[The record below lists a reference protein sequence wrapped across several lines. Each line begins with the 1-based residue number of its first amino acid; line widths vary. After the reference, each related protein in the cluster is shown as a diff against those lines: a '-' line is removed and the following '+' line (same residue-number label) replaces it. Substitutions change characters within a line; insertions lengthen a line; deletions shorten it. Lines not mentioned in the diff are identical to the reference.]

1 MGRAEHLR
9 SLMFGFCLRR
19 SRQTCSR
26 TLDWQSG
33 SAPSP
38 PPGYPA
44 PLRRVLSPIVH
55 AVAPSYK
62 VQTAVISSSPC
73 YLPLVPLSPSES
85 NSIASSLSVEMP
97 RKRDPSKQVS
107 RRSHRGCHRCRL
119 HKIRC
124 DEAKPH
130 CGPCTSRGYS
140 DCVYAQTLKWETDYV
155 GRAFGR
161 AGVWSKSGAAGAN
174 NKKKAASTRPTTLQN
189 YWSVP
194 AHAYSFGFLN
204 TFINDFARGES
215 SSSSSNDSSSDDQES
230 TALTLRRNLNSMN
243 RPVTYIK
250 LGTQAESQLLSYYL
264 NRICP
269 MTIPSA
275 TGESPF
281 SALIFP
287 FAVSSASPALMDALL
302 GLAASHRARTDSAY
316 QPVALSYSAK
326 VIRSLRLTI
335 GNKSSIDVAANSEIL
350 VLMMLLCQLE
360 IIAEC
365 DKRWVTHL
373 RGARDLIRFRRQG
386 MGSDV
391 ARKAARQQNPWEQII
406 RFTERYFAFYDVM
419 GRTACGEEPIFGND
433 FWSAQ
438 EDQLDLWMGCSPHLV
453 SIIGEIT
460 ELSFKYNRLSAATA
474 EGCWQDLERQR
485 MRLASLLRRPQLK
498 SESDDESIRR
508 TVELK
513 RLTVELYLHSALND
527 STPTTPAVRQNVRKI
542 LHLVAV
548 LLRAG
553 VKAGLTWPLFMAAC
567 QLDPMEE
574 LEWATGEPEDDEA
587 PRHARPFVLYALDK
601 LSDSLANVTRT
612 RSVIEKVW
620 KQREAASFLSSDSL
634 ANATRT
640 RSVIEKVWKQREAA
654 SFLSSDR
661 QLPPNP
667 KAFNDWA
674 RFVAPLCH
682 NISLA

>member
-1 MGRAEHLR
+1 
-9 SLMFGFCLRR
+9 
-19 SRQTCSR
+19 
-26 TLDWQSG
+26 
-33 SAPSP
+33 
-38 PPGYPA
+38 
-44 PLRRVLSPIVH
+44 
-55 AVAPSYK
+55 
-62 VQTAVISSSPC
+62 
-73 YLPLVPLSPSES
+73 
-85 NSIASSLSVEMP
+85 MP
-97 RKRDPSKQVS
+97 RRRDPSKQVS

-124 DEAKPH
+124 DENKPH

-140 DCVYAQTLKWETDYV
+140 DCVYVQILKWETDYV

-174 NKKKAASTRPTTLQN
+174 NKKNASTPPSTLEN

-194 AHAYSFGFLN
+194 TRVYSFGFLN
-204 TFINDFARGES
+204 SFITDYAREES
-215 SSSSSNDSSSDDQES
+215 SSSSSDDSSSDDQRP
-230 TALTLRRNLNSMN
+230 TALTLRKNLVSMN
-243 RPVTYIK
+243 QPVTY
-250 LGTQAESQLLSYYL
+250 LQLDSQAESHLLSYYL

-269 MTIPSA
+269 MTVPCA
-275 TGESPF
+275 AGESPF

-287 FAVSSASPALMDALL
+287 FAVSSASPALMHALL
-302 GLAASHRARTDSAY
+302 GLAASHRARSDRTY

-326 VIRSLRLTI
+326 VIRSLRLTLD
-335 GNKSSIDVAANSEIL
+335 NKSSIDIAANSEIL

-386 MGSDV
+386 MSSDV
-391 ARKAARQQNPWEQII
+391 AKTAAKQQSPWEQII
-406 RFTERYFAFYDVM
+406 KFTERYFAFYDVM

-433 FWSAQ
+433 FWSTQ

-460 ELSFKYNRLSAATA
+460 ELSFKYHRLSASTA

-485 MRLASLLRRPQLK
+485 MRLTSLLQQPQLK
-498 SESDDESIRR
+498 SNSNDASIRH

-527 STPTTPAVRQNVRKI
+527 STPNTPIIWQNVKKI
-542 LHLVAV
+542 LRLVAM
-548 LLRAG
+548 LLGAG

-567 QLDPMEE
+567 QLDPTEE
-574 LEWATGEPEDDEA
+574 LEWVTENLDDDDI

-601 LSDSLANVTRT
+601 LSDSLSNVTRT

-620 KQREAASFLSSDSL
+620 KQREAAVFLSSDHQPSP
-634 ANATRT
+634 
-640 RSVIEKVWKQREAA
+640 S
-654 SFLSSDR
+654 
-661 QLPPNP
+661 P

>member
-1 MGRAEHLR
+1 
-9 SLMFGFCLRR
+9 
-19 SRQTCSR
+19 
-26 TLDWQSG
+26 
-33 SAPSP
+33 
-38 PPGYPA
+38 
-44 PLRRVLSPIVH
+44 
-55 AVAPSYK
+55 
-62 VQTAVISSSPC
+62 
-73 YLPLVPLSPSES
+73 
-85 NSIASSLSVEMP
+85 MP
-97 RKRDPSKQVS
+97 RRKDPSKQVS

-124 DEAKPH
+124 DEVKPH
-130 CGPCTSRGYS
+130 CGLCTSRGYS
-140 DCVYAQTLKWETDYV
+140 DCVYVQVLKWETDYV

-161 AGVWSKSGAAGAN
+161 AGVWSKSGASAAN
-174 NKKKAASTRPTTLQN
+174 NKKKAASTPTTALDN
-189 YWSVP
+189 CWSVP
-194 AHAYSFGFLN
+194 TRVYSFGFLN
-204 TFINDFARGES
+204 AFVGDFARPES
-215 SSSSSNDSSSDDQES
+215 SSYSSDDSSSDDQKPA
-230 TALTLRRNLNSMN
+230 ALTLRRNPNSINQPM
-243 RPVTYIK
+243 TYIQ

-287 FAVSSASPALMDALL
+287 FAVSSASPALMNALL
-302 GLAASHRARTDSAY
+302 GLAASHRARTDNTY

-326 VIRSLRLTI
+326 VIRSLRLTLE
-335 GNKSSIDVAANSEIL
+335 NKSPIDIAANSEIL

-386 MGSDV
+386 TGSDV
-391 ARKAARQQNPWEQII
+391 AKTGATQQHQGPWDQII

-433 FWSAQ
+433 FWPAQ

-460 ELSFKYNRLSAATA
+460 ELSFRYNRLSAAAA

-485 MRLASLLRRPQLK
+485 MRLISRLRQPQLK
-498 SESDDESIRR
+498 SESDDESVRH

-527 STPTTPAVRQNVRKI
+527 STPTTPVVRQGVVKI
-542 LHLVAV
+542 LRLVAK
-548 LLRAG
+548 LLAAG

-567 QLDPMEE
+567 QLEPTEE
-574 LEWATGEPEDDEA
+574 LEWATDELDDDDET
-587 PRHARPFVLYALDK
+587 PRHARPFILYALDK

-612 RSVIEKVW
+612 RSIIEKVW
-620 KQREAASFLSSDSL
+620 KQREAASFLSSDSQPSPS
-634 ANATRT
+634 T
-640 RSVIEKVWKQREAA
+640 
-654 SFLSSDR
+654 
-661 QLPPNP
+661 

-682 NISLA
+682 NMSLA

>member
-1 MGRAEHLR
+1 
-9 SLMFGFCLRR
+9 
-19 SRQTCSR
+19 
-26 TLDWQSG
+26 
-33 SAPSP
+33 
-38 PPGYPA
+38 
-44 PLRRVLSPIVH
+44 
-55 AVAPSYK
+55 
-62 VQTAVISSSPC
+62 
-73 YLPLVPLSPSES
+73 
-85 NSIASSLSVEMP
+85 MP
-97 RKRDPSKQVS
+97 RRRDPSKQVS

-130 CGPCTSRGYS
+130 CGPCSSRGYS
-140 DCVYAQTLKWETDYV
+140 DCVYAQVLKWETDYV

-161 AGVWSKSGAAGAN
+161 AGVWSKSGASSGN
-174 NKKKAASTRPTTLQN
+174 NKKKTTLQN
-189 YWSVP
+189 YCSVP
-194 AHAYSFGFLN
+194 THVYSFGFLN

-215 SSSSSNDSSSDDQES
+215 SSSGDDSSSDDQKS
-230 TALTLRRNLNSMN
+230 GALTLRRNLNSIN
-243 RPVTYIK
+243 RPMTYIQ
-250 LGTQAESQLLSYYL
+250 LDTQAESQLLSYYL

-302 GLAASHRARTDSAY
+302 GLAASHRARTDNTY

-326 VIRSLRLTI
+326 VIRSLRLTLE
-335 GNKSSIDVAANSEIL
+335 NNSSIDIAVNSEIL

-373 RGARDLIRFRRQG
+373 RGARDLVRFRRQC
-386 MGSDV
+386 MVSDV
-391 ARKAARQQNPWEQII
+391 AKTGARQQSPWEQII

-460 ELSFKYNRLSAATA
+460 ELSFEYNRLSASTT

-485 MRLASLLRRPQLK
+485 MRLISLLRQPQLK
-498 SESDDESIRR
+498 VESDDESIRH

-513 RLTVELYLHSALND
+513 RLTVELYLYSALND
-527 STPTTPAVRQNVRKI
+527 ATPATPVVRQNVTKI
-542 LHLVAV
+542 LRLVAK
-548 LLRAG
+548 LLAAG

-567 QLDPMEE
+567 QLEPTEE
-574 LEWATGEPEDDEA
+574 LEWATGELNNDEA
-587 PRHARPFVLYALDK
+587 PRYARPFILYALDK

-620 KQREAASFLSSDSL
+620 KQREAASFLSS
-634 ANATRT
+634 
-640 RSVIEKVWKQREAA
+640 E
-654 SFLSSDR
+654 R
-661 QLPPNP
+661 QLQHSP

>member
-1 MGRAEHLR
+1 
-9 SLMFGFCLRR
+9 
-19 SRQTCSR
+19 
-26 TLDWQSG
+26 
-33 SAPSP
+33 
-38 PPGYPA
+38 
-44 PLRRVLSPIVH
+44 
-55 AVAPSYK
+55 
-62 VQTAVISSSPC
+62 
-73 YLPLVPLSPSES
+73 
-85 NSIASSLSVEMP
+85 MP
-97 RKRDPSKQVS
+97 RRKDPSKQVA

-130 CGPCTSRGYS
+130 CGPCTSRGYP
-140 DCVYAQTLKWETDYV
+140 DCVYAQILKWETDYV

-161 AGVWSKSGAAGAN
+161 AGVWSKSRASGAN
-174 NKKKAASTRPTTLQN
+174 NNNKNATSMPTTTLNN

-194 AHAYSFGFLN
+194 THVYSFGFLN
-204 TFINDFARGES
+204 TFISDFAKGES
-215 SSSSSNDSSSDDQES
+215 SSSSNDDVSCDDQKS
-230 TALTLRRNLNSMN
+230 AALTLRRDLNSMN
-243 RPVTYIK
+243 RPVTYIQ
-250 LGTQAESQLLSYYL
+250 LSNQAESQLLSYYL

-275 TGESPF
+275 TGQSPF

-287 FAVSSASPALMDALL
+287 FAVSSASPTLMNALL
-302 GLAASHRARTDSAY
+302 GLAASHRARTDNRY

-326 VIRSLRLTI
+326 VIRSLRLTLE
-335 GNKSSIDVAANSEIL
+335 NKSSVDIAANSEIL

-373 RGARDLIRFRRQG
+373 RGARDLIRFRRQTVD
-386 MGSDV
+386 SDV
-391 ARKAARQQNPWEQII
+391 AKTEVRQQNPWERII

-453 SIIGEIT
+453 SIISEIT
-460 ELSFKYNRLSAATA
+460 ELSFQYNRLSASMA

-485 MRLASLLRRPQLK
+485 MRLVSRLRQPQLK
-498 SESDDESIRR
+498 SESDDENIRH

-527 STPTTPAVRQNVRKI
+527 STPTTPVVRQSVRGI
-542 LHLVAV
+542 LRLVAK
-548 LLRAG
+548 LLAAG

-567 QLDPMEE
+567 QLEPTEE
-574 LEWATGEPEDDEA
+574 LEWATDELDDNKT
-587 PRHARPFVLYALDK
+587 PRYARPLILYALDK
-601 LSDSLANVTRT
+601 LSDSLANVART

-620 KQREAASFLSSDSL
+620 KQREAASFLSS
-634 ANATRT
+634 
-640 RSVIEKVWKQREAA
+640 ECQ
-654 SFLSSDR
+654 LSSST
-661 QLPPNP
+661 N
-667 KAFNDWA
+667 AFNDWA